1 MIELLKRQNNRLIL
15 SLVIFLLIGFTA
27 YQTKFF
33 ASKSDN
39 ISVTNS
45 KKNVAKSSFDSQ
57 SSSLDN
63 KKYIYPIYNYLHNK
77 YGMSATA
84 IAGIL
89 GNWIQESGIDPIAV
103 QGDWEYRSLENSKKN
118 TNSQRDI
125 GFAQWSSERR
135 EKLIEYATQHYSG
148 EWWQAQCQLEFM
160 TQYDGSFVEVLKN
173 YAINDDGNVV
183 KNAVEFNNKWEV
195 SPDDEKTVEKGR
207 GHNAVIVYQYMQKNN
222 MNGKTDINKLDTL
235 KYIGTNLSY

>member
-1 MIELLKRQNNRLIL
+1 
-15 SLVIFLLIGFTA
+15 
-27 YQTKFF
+27 
-33 ASKSDN
+33 
-39 ISVTNS
+39 
-45 KKNVAKSSFDSQ
+45 
-57 SSSLDN
+57 
-63 KKYIYPIYNYLHNK
+63 
-77 YGMSATA
+77 
-84 IAGIL
+84 
-89 GNWIQESGIDPIAV
+89 
-103 QGDWEYRSLENSKKN
+103 
-118 TNSQRDI
+118 
-125 GFAQWSSERR
+125 
-135 EKLIEYATQHYSG
+135 
-148 EWWQAQCQLEFM
+148 M